1 MKKPPRAVAVSPP
14 LDVESA
20 GLRSP
25 KKEQRGAM
33 GWNCGRRIID
43 HNRLATCVGG
53 IHRGNQAMAL
63 PSRPRYHPDALCRR
77 LGAKALANQHCFGT
91 PLT

>member
-33 GWNCGRRIID
+33 G
-43 HNRLATCVGG
+43 
-53 IHRGNQAMAL
+53 
-63 PSRPRYHPDALCRR
+63 
-77 LGAKALANQHCFGT
+77 
-91 PLT
+91 